1 MSYLNVYIVLRQYGN
16 VIKIVC

>member
-16 VIKIVC
+16 VIKIAC